1 MDNETETAVGS
12 GPQDSA
18 AAAVDVALLLGEG
31 SSSDSDESSGG
42 LGVAKVLNFMNMNHL
57 PHAIFGRQTP
67 RSAEPAPEPVRVVT
81 ITKALSKHARRTV
94 SGKEVE
100 GKGRVAG
107 AGARYRGA
115 SPVGVRRSADRVR

>member
-1 MDNETETAVGS
+1 MTRPVIFCREATEG
-12 GPQDSA
+12 GP
-18 AAAVDVALLLGEG
+18 ALLLGEG
-31 SSSDSDESSGG
+31 ITSDSDESYGG

-100 GKGRVAG
+100 GKAQEGLAL
-107 AGARYRGA
+107 
-115 SPVGVRRSADRVR
+115 VGEAVKEMEEVGKEVDKDLH